1 MAILSDMMR
10 QPRPNRAQD
19 CTPRRAI
26 VLASSV
32 AIKHPKETEKSATA
46 AAKSVYCVIVLS
58 ISILVTVGAA
68 LAAAPIPPTNLDRP
82 DYDYSNVTC
91 TSCHFIDGYDHTARA
106 AGLQWNATTQQWDR
120 TGHGWWD
127 SAHAQSQF
135 GWSSTSINHGWVQ
148 PPGPYGENDNTFCAY
163 CHSPLQADGTSQFSN
178 GAVINPVTVSTF
190 QAVTCASCHPSNTVA
205 AEILATYPTAE
216 SGGETATLLRGQ
228 NPAKPGSWIPLLP
241 GQEDQFCLTC
251 HEQDPHDAQAN
262 SIFLV
267 MYNAG
272 VTCIDCHMAP
282 YRIFTG
288 TAASPQ
294 PALPERFHDWKVAE
308 NLPYSC
314 GAQGSL
320 SGFNCHSEF
329 TADSA
334 RAFIPVLT
342 QQHSAWW
349 SLAPFSGTSA
359 TSNSDGVISAHSL
372 STPADYLN
380 LWQQIQAVQ
389 QRGK

>member
-1 MAILSDMMR
+1 MIC
-10 QPRPNRAQD
+10 QPSLIRPQIYA
-19 CTPRRAI
+19 PRRATA
-26 VLASSV
+26 LASIISL
-32 AIKHPKETEKSATA
+32 KHSNAAEQSASA
-46 AAKSVYCVIVLS
+46 ASKYACLVLLLS
-58 ISILVTVGAA
+58 IWLIGTARAA
-68 LAAAPIPPTNLDRP
+68 FAAAPIPPTNLDRP
-82 DYDYSNVTC
+82 GYDYSGITC

-106 AGLQWNATTQQWDR
+106 AGLQWNATTQQWER

-135 GWSSTSINHGWVQ
+135 GWSSTAANHGWVQ

-178 GAVINPVTVSTF
+178 GAVINPITVSTF
-190 QAVTCASCHPSNTVA
+190 QAVTCASCHPSNAVA
-205 AEILATYPTAE
+205 AQILAMYPTAE

-228 NPAKPGSWIPLLP
+228 DPTKAGSWIPLLP

-251 HEQDPHDAQAN
+251 HEQDPHNAQAN

-267 MYNAG
+267 MYDAG

-282 YRIFTG
+282 YQIFTG
-288 TAASPQ
+288 TAGSPQ
-294 PALPERFHDWKVAE
+294 PPLPERFHDWKVAE

-320 SGFNCHSEF
+320 SGFSCHSEF

-342 QQHSAWW
+342 QQHSTWW
-349 SLAPFSGTSA
+349 TLPPFSGSNA
-359 TSNSDGVISAHSL
+359 TPNSDAAISAHSL
-372 STPADYLN
+372 STAADYLN
-380 LWQQIQAVQ
+380 VWQQIQAVQ
-389 QRGK
+389 QRRK